1 MTGSG
6 QTKALPCLAYANL
19 VLASI
24 LKYSSTRLG
33 KQLLANSGWEE
44 KEICSKGVSNGQKEG
59 QRRGDGAFPP
69 PPTPSV
75 HSNSKSNMASRI
87 NDRELVTLIPPH
99 IIDHIT
105 PDRRERCQLH
115 SA

>member
-1 MTGSG
+1 MTGSS

-44 KEICSKGVSNGQKEG
+44 KEICSKGVSDGQK
-59 QRRGDGAFPP
+59 DGAFPRP
-69 PPTPSV
+69 LLLPS
-75 HSNSKSNMASRI
+75 
-87 NDRELVTLIPPH
+87 TLTLSQTWPV
-99 IIDHIT
+99 
-105 PDRRERCQLH
+105 E
-115 SA
+115 

>member
-1 MTGSG
+1 MTWSG

-44 KEICSKGVSNGQKEG
+44 KEICSKGVSDGQKEG
-59 QRRGDGAFPP
+59 QRGGWGLSP

-87 NDRELVTLIPPH
+87 NDRELVTLIPPNK
-99 IIDHIT
+99 T
-105 PDRRERCQLH
+105 PEV
-115 SA
+115 